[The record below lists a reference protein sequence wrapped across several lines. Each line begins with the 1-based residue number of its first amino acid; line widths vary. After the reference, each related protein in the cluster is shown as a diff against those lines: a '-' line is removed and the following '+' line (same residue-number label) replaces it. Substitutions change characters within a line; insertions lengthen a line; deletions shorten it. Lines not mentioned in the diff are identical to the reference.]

1 MAFGIYFLKETIDSR
16 LIITEYS
23 IKSETTFRNRE
34 ILLKDIKGYKT
45 DEQFISIVPKNQ
57 GEKSIKISSYV
68 GNYHEL
74 VIWIQEN
81 FIDLYAENELKE
93 ESEIMTN
100 NQYGNNKEERE
111 ANFKQAKN
119 VARIINYVGVGLI
132 VWVLFKPIPYELSVI
147 ACIALPIIAILI
159 TIMYKGLIKID
170 RKKGSASP
178 SVMLGLTL
186 AICGLFMRA
195 LLDFN
200 ILDYSNI
207 WLPSLLIAVVAV
219 SLIIFQTQEYKFTKA
234 IDYFS
239 VASLLLVFFGYGFG
253 SVVSLNGMFDKSIPT
268 HYEATIT
275 DMRISTGKKTSYYL
289 ELSPW
294 GTRVETEDVE
304 VSENLYNILS
314 KEEVIDINVKNGNLG
329 IPWFNVFKK

>member
-1 MAFGIYFLKETIDSR
+1 MVMPFFINAQYDSTYYFMGPISLCLMAFGIYFLKETIDSR

-119 VARIINYVGVGLI
+119 VARIINY
-132 VWVLFKPIPYELSVI
+132 
-147 ACIALPIIAILI
+147 
-159 TIMYKGLIKID
+159 
-170 RKKGSASP
+170 
-178 SVMLGLTL
+178 
-186 AICGLFMRA
+186 
-195 LLDFN
+195 
-200 ILDYSNI
+200 
-207 WLPSLLIAVVAV
+207 AV
-219 SLIIFQTQEYKFTKA
+219 
-234 IDYFS
+234 
-239 VASLLLVFFGYGFG
+239 
-253 SVVSLNGMFDKSIPT
+253 
-268 HYEATIT
+268 
-275 DMRISTGKKTSYYL
+275 
-289 ELSPW
+289 
-294 GTRVETEDVE
+294 
-304 VSENLYNILS
+304 
-314 KEEVIDINVKNGNLG
+314 
-329 IPWFNVFKK
+329 